1 MLEMANPE
9 RGTPGVIALG
19 DHLINLWQ
27 QELRQKRV
35 QNFVDEPLQAGEM
48 PEESRNDN
56 KLILVPEYFTSQ
68 SGIKLPKMLKR
79 LNSESDVIYETRVH
93 NYLLNMDDNQFTR
106 VAELV
111 DPEDSTQY
119 AFFELYNEIS
129 SERAT
134 RPESSSKCA
143 IF

>member
-1 MLEMANPE
+1 
-9 RGTPGVIALG
+9 
-19 DHLINLWQ
+19 
-27 QELRQKRV
+27 
-35 QNFVDEPLQAGEM
+35 M